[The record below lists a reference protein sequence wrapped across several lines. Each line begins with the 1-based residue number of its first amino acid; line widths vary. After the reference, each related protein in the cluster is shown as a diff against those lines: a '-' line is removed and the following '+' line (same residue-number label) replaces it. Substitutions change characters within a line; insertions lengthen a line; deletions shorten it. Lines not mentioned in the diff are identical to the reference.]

1 MGAMPFPAGKFG
13 RLRRFRVPA
22 EVLAV
27 LTLIVLGM
35 IGVRSGF
42 DEYGYPEPVAVAVW
56 LAGPLSLLLR
66 RGAPFAVLIV
76 ALIFPKAAELIDPA
90 LQNGNVTGTLTAF
103 VAVGSAGYYARWPFL
118 ALVLALLM
126 TWIPMLVAHLEMLP
140 PIGDFVYHGTLMVLA
155 WLVGHSVKI
164 GALRAQ
170 LSQQRAAA
178 SMAEERVR
186 IARELHDVVA
196 HSISV
201 MTLHAG
207 GARRLLRSDQR
218 AEHDALEV
226 VEQTGRQAQEEMQ
239 RVLQLL
245 RTPLDEPPVDV
256 PRLTDAAELLRP
268 ACAAGLTA
276 RLHVIGE
283 PRALEP
289 GVDLS
294 CYRILQEA
302 LTNVLKHAK
311 ATRVDAT
318 IHYEP
323 RAMRLEITDDGS
335 AASGKPCGTGHGLI
349 GMRERAA
356 LYGGTLEA
364 GPLPERGFR
373 ITATI
378 PTAGPA
384 R

>member
-1 MGAMPFPAGKFG
+1 MGAMPFSAAGFD
-13 RLRRFRVPA
+13 RLRRFRPLA
-22 EVLAV
+22 EVLVVA
-27 LTLIVLGM
+27 TLIVLGV
-35 IGVRSGF
+35 IDSQVDFGP
-42 DEYGYPEPVAVAVW
+42 DGYLKPVAVAVW

-66 RGAPFAVLIV
+66 RRAPFAVLIV
-76 ALIFPKAAELIDPA
+76 ALMCPKAAELIDPA
-90 LQNGNVTGTLTAF
+90 LQSGNLTKTLTAF
-103 VAVGSAGYYARWPFL
+103 VVVGSAGYYARSPFL
-118 ALVLALLM
+118 ALVLSLLM
-126 TWIPMLVAHLEMLP
+126 TWIPLLIAQSDLRP
-140 PIGDFVYHGTLMVLA
+140 PIGDFVYHGSLMVLA
-155 WLVGHSVKI
+155 WLVGHSMKM

-226 VEQTGRQAQEEMQ
+226 VEQTGRQAQDEMQ

-245 RTPLDEPPVDV
+245 RSPLDEPPVDV
-256 PRLTDAAELLRP
+256 PRLADAEELLRP
-268 ACAAGLTA
+268 ARAAGLAA
-276 RLHVIGE
+276 RLRVLGE
-283 PRALEP
+283 PRDLEP

-294 CYRILQEA
+294 TYRILQEA

-311 ATRVDAT
+311 ASRVDAT
-318 IHYEP
+318 IRYEP
-323 RAMRLEITDDGS
+323 RAVRLEITDDG
-335 AASGKPCGTGHGLI
+335 AAANGKPGGGGHGLI

-364 GPLPERGFR
+364 RPLPERGFR
-373 ITATI
+373 VAATI
-378 PTAGPA
+378 PTAGAA